1 MQDPTATNSQ
11 RAAAKVAARS
21 QTIGT
26 QAERD
31 QLLGLQ
37 LQADAARK
45 EVARIGKDTN
55 IDDKERDR
63 LTRIQAEK
71 VTTLNRSIVDLTLQI
86 QRTTA
91 RDGGVTQEIPTN
103 LGLGLEQGFADMEA
117 ESEGIYTR
125 LGRDLPFAFRDGM
138 VDAMQA
144 ALNGADDLSERLKD
158 IGISFLQMIQKA
170 FLQSA
175 ANRITGAIG
184 GAFGLTELNSGG
196 MVRGGSGVRDDV
208 PALLTGGEYV
218 IRKSAVQR
226 YGTGML
232 NRINQGDMPAFAKG
246 GAVDMSLS
254 APRAATREAYDDK
267 NKYGTVTR
275 YKELTKEVGI
285 NPRLTGFARANDR
298 KILEFFSEQEKQ
310 FNQDI
315 RTKEQEEARKK
326 AKEAAKKARKN
337 ALIGAIAGI
346 AGGVLIGKAMD
357 WYKGTDFAKNRAA
370 KNGKYDYK
378 KGRAR
383 YQQRPGENAGL
394 RKDVNYFQNQGW
406 SAGEMSQYL
415 RTQDVQHTITGTQAD
430 YRVSLNKG
438 GQVPAMLTGGEYVMK
453 PSTVKNYG
461 SQMMKSINNGTYSES
476 SGNSQSG
483 PTNNDVKI
491 NINVDNKGGATQ
503 TSNQLDTQEFA
514 HKVKSAVLDV
524 IQREKRVGGSL
535 R

>member
-1 MQDPTATNSQ
+1 
-11 RAAAKVAARS
+11 V
-21 QTIGT
+21 
-26 QAERD
+26 E
-31 QLLGLQ
+31 
-37 LQADAARK
+37 
-45 EVARIGKDTN
+45 
-55 IDDKERDR
+55 
-63 LTRIQAEK
+63 
-71 VTTLNRSIVDLTLQI
+71 
-86 QRTTA
+86 
-91 RDGGVTQEIPTN
+91 
-103 LGLGLEQGFADMEA
+103 F
-117 ESEGIYTR
+117 
-125 LGRDLPFAFRDGM
+125 
-138 VDAMQA
+138 
-144 ALNGADDLSERLKD
+144 LSR
-158 IGISFLQMIQKA
+158 
-170 FLQSA
+170 
-175 ANRITGAIG
+175 
-184 GAFGLTELNSGG
+184 
-196 MVRGGSGVRDDV
+196 
-208 PALLTGGEYV
+208 
-218 IRKSAVQR
+218 
-226 YGTGML
+226 
-232 NRINQGDMPAFAKG
+232 
-246 GAVDMSLS
+246 
-254 APRAATREAYDDK
+254 
-267 NKYGTVTR
+267 
-275 YKELTKEVGI
+275 
-285 NPRLTGFARANDR
+285 
-298 KILEFFSEQEKQ
+298 
-310 FNQDI
+310 
-315 RTKEQEEARKK
+315 
-326 AKEAAKKARKN
+326 
-337 ALIGAIAGI
+337 
-346 AGGVLIGKAMD
+346 KAMD

-370 KNGKYDYK
+370 KKDLKTFDKKFEKNGKYDYK